1 MPTDYKTDVE
11 ETAALT
17 GGGHRRR
24 PGPWASVPGPVA
36 RRLRMPV
43 TGMEAE
49 FNVFLDGVEI
59 DPRKFWGRPTAFID
73 APMLRREKSSF
84 QLPTGG
90 AVYFDRGVIEVV
102 TPVIELAPGCSARV
116 VRNLWEQ
123 ISFVR
128 GELSNWEKRTGRHI
142 RLKAY
147 STHYNVSLSLP
158 RARQNGR
165 RNVRKLAYLLA
176 HILPVPVAIV
186 GTNRRS
192 TGVGVRPRGD
202 RIEITSDFTPDPGL
216 MIATATVV
224 IGIVREVMTWPS
236 YDVSLLDQL
245 PIPTVEGVVPGKH
258 TTRKGW
264 LAKDFHFPQS
274 PFTSDVD
281 APIWKVRRRT
291 GLMSLRDIALL
302 TAWYFRRSI
311 RRFSDPFSF
320 RMLFSILRGAAP
332 SMLELDD
339 RPSAYEDVGR
349 LCRWG
354 MVLPA
359 LKGFETRRRPSTVRQ
374 VIWNAGTLDDFIAA
388 REKER
393 AQFIAQRPRRRRAPS
408 VARASASPAMA
419 ASATAPSLPAAAGM
433 EGSVDTVKPSPR
445 PARPRRP
452 AGAEDPP
459 RPGNGSGRRGGSTE
473 RGDST
478 PPAAKGGERS
488 GIHSRGASGA
498 SGGRAASAA
507 INHSGERSGIHSR
520 GASGG
525 SGGRAASAA
534 IDHSGERSAIHSR
547 GASGGSGGRAASAPQ
562 LKDDRRQ
569 RDRRRRA
576 APIPFPDRRL
586 TRSAYEQVFLKLV
599 SGERLR
605 IGREM
610 YTPVG
615 MKGWY
620 HAVFRRDSDGQERLV
635 TIDQLLRKMKDWSPK
650 G

>member
-1 MPTDYKTDVE
+1 MPTDYKADIE
-11 ETAALT
+11 GTAADA
-17 GGGHRRR
+17 GRPQRGR

-59 DPRKFWGRPTAFID
+59 DPREFWGRPTAFID
-73 APMLRREKSSF
+73 APLLRREKSSF

-102 TPVIELAPGCSARV
+102 TPVIELARGCTARV

-128 GELSNWEKRTGRHI
+128 RELSKWEERTGRHI

-147 STHYNVSLSLP
+147 SAHYNVSFDLS
-158 RARQNGR
+158 RAQQNGR

-176 HILPVPVAIV
+176 HILPVPVAVV

-202 RIEITSDFTPDPGL
+202 RIEVTADFTPDPGL
-216 MIATATVV
+216 MIATATIV
-224 IGIVREVMTWPS
+224 IGIVRDVMTWPS
-236 YDVSLLDQL
+236 YDVSLLDRL

-264 LAKDFHFPQS
+264 LTKDFHFPQS
-274 PFTSDVD
+274 PFTSDVE
-281 APIWKVRRRT
+281 APIWTVRGRARP
-291 GLMSLRDIALL
+291 MSLRDIALR

-311 RRFSDPFSF
+311 RRYSDPFSF
-320 RMLFSILRGAAP
+320 RMLFSILKGGTP
-332 SMLELDD
+332 SLLELDD

-359 LKGFETRRRPSTVRQ
+359 LKGFETRRRPSVARQ
-374 VIWNAGTLDDFIAA
+374 VVWNAGTLDDFIAV

-393 AQFIAQRPRRRRAPS
+393 AQFVAQRPRRRRVSRAARVSAPK
-408 VARASASPAMA
+408 APTLA
-419 ASATAPSLPAAAGM
+419 ALPAASV
-433 EGSVDTVKPSPR
+433 EGGTEGTAEIVRPAPR
-445 PARPRRP
+445 ARAARPRRT
-452 AGAEDPP
+452 PP
-459 RPGNGSGRRGGSTE
+459 GETRPPSGNGSGRRTE
-473 RGDST
+473 
-478 PPAAKGGERS
+478 AKATGHERS
-488 GIHSRGASGA
+488 GTHSARGTEA
-498 SGGRAASAA
+498 
-507 INHSGERSGIHSR
+507 
-520 GASGG
+520 
-525 SGGRAASAA
+525 
-534 IDHSGERSAIHSR
+534 
-547 GASGGSGGRAASAPQ
+547 APQ
-562 LKDDRRQ
+562 DQRRRPRLNDDRRQ
-569 RDRRRRA
+569 RERRRRA
-576 APIPFPDRRL
+576 DPIPFPDRRL

-620 HAVFRRDSDGQERLV
+620 HAVFRRNSDGQERLL
-635 TIDQLLRKMKDWSPK
+635 TIDQLLRKMKDWQP
-650 G
+650 

>member
-1 MPTDYKTDVE
+1 MPTDYKAE

-17 GGGHRRR
+17 GGARRGR

-59 DPRKFWGRPTAFID
+59 DPRQFWGRPTAFID

-102 TPVIELAPGCSARV
+102 TPVIELAPGCTARV

-128 GELSNWEKRTGRHI
+128 RELSKWEQRAGRHI

-147 STHYNVSLSLP
+147 STHYNVSFELP
-158 RARQNGR
+158 RAQQNAR
-165 RNVRKLAYLLA
+165 RNVGRLAYLLA

-236 YDVSLLDQL
+236 YDVSLLDRL

-274 PFTSDVD
+274 PFTSDLD
-281 APIWKVRRRT
+281 APIWKVRRRP
-291 GLMSLRDIALL
+291 GLMTLRDIALR

-320 RMLFSILRGAAP
+320 RMLFAILRGGAP

-359 LKGFETRRRPSTVRQ
+359 LKGFETRRRPSTARQ
-374 VIWNAGTLDDFIAA
+374 VVWNAGTLDDFIAA

-393 AQFIAQRPRRRRAPS
+393 AQFIAQRPWRRRAPR
-408 VARASASPAMA
+408 VARASTSPAMA
-419 ASATAPSLPAAAGM
+419 AAPAMAPSFPTAAGM
-433 EGSVDTVKPSPR
+433 EGAVETMKPNAR

-452 AGAEDPP
+452 AAAEVPP
-459 RPGNGSGRRGGSTE
+459 RPGNGSSRTARAAATGRE
-473 RGDST
+473 RST
-478 PPAAKGGERS
+478 PPAAKGR
-488 GIHSRGASGA
+488 
-498 SGGRAASAA
+498 
-507 INHSGERSGIHSR
+507 ERSGIHSR

-525 SGGRAASAA
+525 SGGRAASAPRL
-534 IDHSGERSAIHSR
+534 ISD
-547 GASGGSGGRAASAPQ
+547 Q
-562 LKDDRRQ
+562 RRQ
-569 RDRRRRA
+569 RERRRRA
-576 APIPFPDRRL
+576 DPIPFPDRRL

>member
-1 MPTDYKTDVE
+1 MPSDFKADVE
-11 ETAALT
+11 QTASAPART
-17 GGGHRRR
+17 RGRRR

-59 DPRKFWGRPTAFID
+59 DPRRFWGRPTAFID
-73 APMLRREKSSF
+73 APLLRREKSSF

-123 ISFVR
+123 IAFVR
-128 GELSNWEKRTGRHI
+128 RELSNWERRTGRHI

-147 STHYNVSLSLP
+147 SAHYNVSFERP
-158 RARQNGR
+158 RGEQKGGR
-165 RNVRKLAYLLA
+165 SVRRLAYLLA
-176 HILPVPVAIV
+176 HILPVPVAVV

-202 RIEITSDFTPDPGL
+202 RIEVTADFTPDPGL
-216 MIATATVV
+216 MIATATAV

-236 YDVSLLDQL
+236 YDVSLLDRL
-245 PIPTVEGVVPGKH
+245 PIPTVEGVVPGRH

-264 LAKDFHFPQS
+264 LTKDFHFPQS

-281 APIWKVRRRT
+281 APIWKVRGRR
-291 GLMSLRDIALL
+291 GRLSLREIALR
-302 TAWYFRRSI
+302 TAWHFRRSI
-311 RRFSDPFSF
+311 RRYADPFSA
-320 RMLFSILRGAAP
+320 RMLFSVLKGGAP
-332 SMLELDD
+332 SLLELDD

-359 LKGFETRRRPSTVRQ
+359 LKGFETRRRPTTTRQ
-374 VIWNAGTLDDFIAA
+374 VVWNVGTLDEFIAA
-388 REKER
+388 RDEER
-393 AQFIAQRPRRRRAPS
+393 AQFVSQRRPS
-408 VARASASPAMA
+408 WWTPTAARASAPLVMA
-419 ASATAPSLPAAAGM
+419 EALGTGSAV
-433 EGSVDTVKPSPR
+433 EIVKPRPS
-445 PARPRRP
+445 PARPRRAPGSETVPVP
-452 AGAEDPP
+452 A
-459 RPGNGSGRRGGSTE
+459 NGSGRPGKTAAPTGALGR
-473 RGDST
+473 RA
-478 PPAAKGGERS
+478 PAAE
-488 GIHSRGASGA
+488 
-498 SGGRAASAA
+498 
-507 INHSGERSGIHSR
+507 
-520 GASGG
+520 
-525 SGGRAASAA
+525 
-534 IDHSGERSAIHSR
+534 
-547 GASGGSGGRAASAPQ
+547 
-562 LKDDRRQ
+562 RRQ
-569 RDRRRRA
+569 RERRRRQD
-576 APIPFPDRRL
+576 PIPFPDRRL

-605 IGREM
+605 IGRES

-620 HAVFRRDSDGQERLV
+620 HAVFRRDSDGRERLL
-635 TIDQLLRKMKDWSPK
+635 TIDQLLKKMRDWQ
-650 G
+650 

>member
-1 MPTDYKTDVE
+1 MPTDYKADFE
-11 ETAALT
+11 ETASLV
-17 GGGHRRR
+17 GRPRRR
-24 PGPWASVPGPVA
+24 DAGPWASVPGPVA

-59 DPRKFWGRPTAFID
+59 DPREFWGRPTGFID
-73 APMLRREKSSF
+73 VPMLRREKSSF

-123 ISFVR
+123 IAFVR
-128 GELSNWEKRTGRHI
+128 RALSNWEKRTGRHI

-147 STHYNVSLSLP
+147 STHYNVSFEP
-158 RARQNGR
+158 WRVRPNGE
-165 RNVRKLAYLLA
+165 RNVRRLAYLLA
-176 HILPVPVAIV
+176 HILPVPVAVV

-202 RIEITSDFTPDPGL
+202 RIEITADFTPDPGL

-224 IGIVREVMTWPS
+224 IGTVREVMTWPS
-236 YDVSLLDQL
+236 YDVSLLDRL
-245 PIPTVEGVVPGKH
+245 PIPTVEGVVPGRH

-264 LAKDFHFPQS
+264 LTKDFHFPQS
-274 PFTSDVD
+274 PFTSDMD
-281 APIWKVRRRT
+281 APIWKVRGRP
-291 GLMSLRDIALL
+291 GLRSLRDIALR

-311 RRFSDPFSF
+311 RRYADPFSF
-320 RMLFSILRGAAP
+320 RMLFSILKGGAP
-332 SMLELDD
+332 SLLELDD

-359 LKGFETRRRPSTVRQ
+359 LRGFESRRRPSTARQ
-374 VIWNAGTLDDFIAA
+374 VVWNVGTLDDFIAA

-393 AQFIAQRPRRRRAPS
+393 AEFVSQRRRRRRAPM
-408 VARASASPAMA
+408 AGRAPAGASAVGASAMA
-419 ASATAPSLPAAAGM
+419 PDGKVEAGM
-433 EGSVDTVKPSPR
+433 EGVVQTVGPRPS

-452 AGAEDPP
+452 PSDVV
-459 RPGNGSGRRGGSTE
+459 RR
-473 RGDST
+473 RA
-478 PPAAKGGERS
+478 PAA
-488 GIHSRGASGA
+488 
-498 SGGRAASAA
+498 
-507 INHSGERSGIHSR
+507 
-520 GASGG
+520 
-525 SGGRAASAA
+525 
-534 IDHSGERSAIHSR
+534 
-547 GASGGSGGRAASAPQ
+547 
-562 LKDDRRQ
+562 DRRQ
-569 RDRRRRA
+569 RERRGRQD
-576 APIPFPDRRL
+576 PIPFPDRRL

-605 IGREM
+605 IGRET
-610 YTPVG
+610 YTPIG

-620 HAVFRRDSDGQERLV
+620 HAVFRRDADGHERLL
-635 TIDQLLRKMKDWSPK
+635 TIDQLLRKMKDWQA
-650 G
+650 